1 MAFLLIGFLI
11 TSVAVSIA
19 IISSSRSNTLKKLVD
34 EETSDLRRSY
44 DQLTKLSKQV
54 PGSTYQ
60 FRLFPDGHSCF
71 PYAIE
76 GINDVYEVSPEDVHE
91 DASLVFS
98 RLHPED
104 YDAVVDSIQK
114 SANTMQLWHLEYR
127 VILPKQGLQWLQG
140 KAKPELL
147 EDGSILWHGFIT
159 KITEHKHAEEEMK
172 QSESRWKFAIEGAGD
187 GLWDWDVVNGTVF
200 FSESWKALLGY
211 TKNELSNGLEEW
223 EKRVHPDDKV
233 KTLAALQSHLDGKI
247 STYLSEYRILC
258 KNGIY
263 IWVLDRGRIVS
274 RDDNHKPLHLIGILQ
289 NITDRMLTENILR
302 IAATTFE
309 SHEGMLV
316 TDAQTKILRVNAAF
330 TSITGY
336 SAEEVIGQTPRVL
349 NSGRHDNSF
358 YESMWKS
365 LAEKGS
371 WEGEIW
377 NRCKGGDIYPEN
389 LNITAVRD
397 AQGVVTNYVAML
409 TDISSSKNASEE
421 IRNLAFYD
429 PLTHLPNRGLLIDR
443 LKQALVV
450 SARSGRCGAILF
462 LDLDQFKSLND
473 TAGHD
478 VGDLLLK
485 EVAARLTNC
494 IRESDTV
501 ARLGGDEFVV
511 IIEDLSPKQIEAAT
525 QTEVIG
531 QKILHS
537 LSQPYQ
543 LGTYNHL
550 CTASI
555 GATLFN
561 QHDRDVEEIIK
572 KADIAMYQVK
582 SGGRNALRF
591 FDPQMQEVIT
601 SRVDMEQELRQA
613 LLHKQFELHY
623 QIQVDSTGSPLG
635 AEALIR
641 WNHPRHETISPL
653 RFIQLAEQT
662 GLILPIGQWVLET
675 ACAQLILWQQN
686 PASQH
691 LALSINVS
699 AKQFHQTKFVAETQE
714 TVQRYGIDP
723 TKLKLELT
731 ESMLVDDFPA
741 IVAKMNTLSALGIR
755 FSLDDFGTG
764 YSSLQYLKKLPL
776 SQLKI
781 DQSFVRDIT
790 IDPSDYAIT
799 RTIIAMARSLDLGV
813 IAEGVETEE
822 QMQCLLEIDCTQFQ
836 GYLFG
841 KPMPIEA
848 FDALLK

>member
-1 MAFLLIGFLI
+1 MVDNNPSVLRLLKNTSAILKDMPCMLVLEMFQKDSHLFSIPVVNHNNIPIGIVERNSLVEALI
-11 TSVAVSIA
+11 KPYAKELYAKKTILDFMNKAPLIVDNETFIDDVALMILSAGMQHMVSGFIA
-19 IISSSRSNTLKKLVD
+19 TENGQYLGIANGHDLLNEITQMKQATLFNLAHI
-34 EETSDLRRSY
+34 
-44 DQLTKLSKQV
+44 DQLTKL
-54 PGSTYQ
+54 PNR
-60 FRLFPDGHSCF
+60 RL
-71 PYAIE
+71 
-76 GINDVYEVSPEDVHE
+76 
-91 DASLVFS
+91 L
-98 RLHPED
+98 
-104 YDAVVDSIQK
+104 
-114 SANTMQLWHLEYR
+114 
-127 VILPKQGLQWLQG
+127 
-140 KAKPELL
+140 
-147 EDGSILWHGFIT
+147 
-159 KITEHKHAEEEMK
+159 
-172 QSESRWKFAIEGAGD
+172 
-187 GLWDWDVVNGTVF
+187 
-200 FSESWKALLGY
+200 
-211 TKNELSNGLEEW
+211 
-223 EKRVHPDDKV
+223 
-233 KTLAALQSHLDGKI
+233 
-247 STYLSEYRILC
+247 
-258 KNGIY
+258 
-263 IWVLDRGRIVS
+263 LDRLG
-274 RDDNHKPLHLIGILQ
+274 
-289 NITDRMLTENILR
+289 
-302 IAATTFE
+302 
-309 SHEGMLV
+309 
-316 TDAQTKILRVNAAF
+316 
-330 TSITGY
+330 
-336 SAEEVIGQTPRVL
+336 
-349 NSGRHDNSF
+349 
-358 YESMWKS
+358 
-365 LAEKGS
+365 
-371 WEGEIW
+371 
-377 NRCKGGDIYPEN
+377 
-389 LNITAVRD
+389 
-397 AQGVVTNYVAML
+397 
-409 TDISSSKNASEE
+409 
-421 IRNLAFYD
+421 
-429 PLTHLPNRGLLIDR
+429 
-443 LKQALVV
+443 QALST

-511 IIEDLSPKQIEAAT
+511 ILEDLSPKQIEAAT

-601 SRVDMEQELRQA
+601 SRVDMAQELRQA

-623 QIQVDSTGSPLG
+623 QIQVDSTARPLG

-641 WNHPRHETISPL
+641 WNHPRYAIISPK

-691 LALSINVS
+691 LVLSINVS

-841 KPMPIEA
+841 KPMPIEV